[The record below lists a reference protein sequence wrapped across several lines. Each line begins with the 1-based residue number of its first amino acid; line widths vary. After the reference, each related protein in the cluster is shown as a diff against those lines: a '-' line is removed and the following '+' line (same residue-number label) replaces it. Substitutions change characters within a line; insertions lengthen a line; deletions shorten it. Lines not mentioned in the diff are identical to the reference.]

1 MRLFLAINL
10 PDDVR
15 RGAWQ
20 AAEPLRT
27 GRYPVK
33 WVAEES
39 LHITMKFLGD
49 VAPEREREVIDG
61 MQAAVRG
68 ARAFSLIVSEFGAF
82 PSLSNPRV
90 VWIGCE
96 PVPPLELLQHRV
108 EQETNRLGFPLE
120 GRPFHP
126 HVTLGRAKRDTR
138 AADFR
143 GLGETAERL
152 EYATSVTVESL
163 DLMESTLTRQGAIYA
178 VRHRATLAGAEE
190 RVQ

>member
-10 PDDVR
+10 PDDVC
-15 RGAWQ
+15 RGVWQ
-20 AAEPLRT
+20 AAEPLRV

-33 WVAEES
+33 WVAERS
-39 LHITMKFLGD
+39 LHVTMKFLGE
-49 VAPEREREVIDG
+49 VAAEREQEIIER

-68 ARAFSLIVSEFGAF
+68 AKAFSLVVSGFGAF
-82 PSLSNPRV
+82 PSLANPRV

-108 EQETNRLGFPLE
+108 ERETNRLGFPLE

-126 HVTLGRAKRDTR
+126 HITLGRAKRDTR

-143 GLGETAERL
+143 GLREAAERL
-152 EYATSVTVESL
+152 EYANTLTVQSL
-163 DLMESTLTRQGAIYA
+163 DLMESTLTRDGAVYA
-178 VRHRATLAGAEE
+178 MRYQAALA
-190 RVQ
+190 